1 MVNLLWFLSLLITLS
16 TKDFDDVSQVLMRR
30 ERR

>member
-1 MVNLLWFLSLLITLS
+1 MVNLLRFLSLLITLS
-16 TKDFDDVSQVLMRR
+16 TKYFDDVSQVLMRR